1 MSFVISSSVFLFSS
15 LLNSSSL
22 PPRWFLCLFHCLL
35 FFLSIFLPAGLLVA
49 AAAAPVPAVEPFL
62 FLWTAQSHT
71 KVLCHLS
78 LPLFFLF
85 GNTSPPPFSWGH
97 ISVCTVPTLGGSHLG
112 GLRPGKGDNRNY
124 TSTACIPR
132 YSGNIQGHF
141 GIVHTGWHGAGCPR
155 GIGCSDNS
163 PWSQGWAHPRQGVHR
178 PRGKGDR
185 ILEAELWSRAPRPH
199 RGLHIRTH
207 SSPRPWS
214 NSSGARCTRP
224 NLEC

>member
-49 AAAAPVPAVEPFL
+49 AAASPVPAVEPFL

-97 ISVCTVPTLGGSHLG
+97 ISVCTFPALGGSHLG

-132 YSGNIQGHF
+132 YSGNIRGHY

-163 PWSQGWAHPRQGVHR
+163 PWSQGWAHPGRGYTDLVGRVIAYWRRNCGVGPLALIGVSIFVLTHLLV
-178 PRGKGDR
+178 RGV
-185 ILEAELWSRAPRPH
+185 IH
-199 RGLHIRTH
+199 RGLTVPART
-207 SSPRPWS
+207 
-214 NSSGARCTRP
+214 
-224 NLEC
+224 